1 MEARDKDWGAIRD
14 LVESPGFD
22 GLNTK
27 TVGKSTV
34 VNSTMAVDFWFIT
47 QQMMKQMELGV
58 IGGGR
63 DTFET
68 FGQENAC
75 SKL

>member
-47 QQMMKQMELGV
+47 QQMMKLMDLLMTCSQNH
-58 IGGGR
+58 
-63 DTFET
+63 ET
-68 FGQENAC
+68 
-75 SKL
+75 S